1 MDYSAAN
8 VSLWNG
14 IIQLG
19 YIAAAILLCNRLRN
33 RVEFI
38 RRAMMPVAVM
48 AGFLLML
55 LKNFGLLNID
65 NNFMEFLTY
74 HGIAIG
80 FIAMSLRTVDKAAN
94 KDERS
99 ALKSGMIIVSTYMV
113 QAVTG
118 LAITIS
124 LGYTIMPNLFKA
136 AGILLQISVYGT
148 V

>member
-80 FIAMSLRTVDKAAN
+80 FIANSVAIVLSVVASNLEDDNTALLNYRLRYPLC
-94 KDERS
+94 RR
-99 ALKSGMIIVSTYMV
+99 YR
-113 QAVTG
+113 
-118 LAITIS
+118 
-124 LGYTIMPNLFKA
+124 F
-136 AGILLQISVYGT
+136 
-148 V
+148 